1 MRERNA
7 GMRNR
12 ELNSV
17 RISNPDGLY
26 KKYREPNRISP
37 KNMRHG
43 AIREASSRSVRETIR
58 VAELRKRRR
67 VEKPESR
74 RGKRKDLRKASR
86 GASMAGHALL
96 IFTAVVF
103 CAVVYVSSLTIRV
116 RPCSSMSTALAFQTW
131 FRNPDETPLRATLY
145 SERESYDK
153 DFVGVACLLFEGLE
167 KKTKYA
173 LSIVNL
179 ETEEKIYSSTFLTAE
194 EDPYQIQ
201 VEDPIVT
208 PDGLFQF
215 SLAIG
220 GLEDGDFYTV
230 YVMDENGKTM
240 SVTDHSEAQASFSI
254 PIKSIIAQSDET
266 GEQSGETGTQSG
278 ATGQQPGAT
287 GTQPGATG
295 RPSGETGTQ
304 SGGTGR
310 PSGETGTQPDATG
323 EQSAETG
330 EQSGETGETS
340 GETAQEWDMDAL
352 PFITVKVNGKI
363 FLPRVWNNEKEPEP
377 VPEVIAEPAPESD
390 PEPPD
395 AESVVKPLNPD
406 EIEWVW
412 NEERTEVSAFA
423 PDPEQPGE
431 TVSLDASFTETIAKE
446 AGCTEAGLAVYELS
460 AEDKNGVEYKETQTE
475 VIPPKGHSYE
485 RVRLDETQNGTSAE
499 YVCENCGKT
508 YRIDAATTEEPD

>member
-1 MRERNA
+1 
-7 GMRNR
+7 MRNR

-37 KNMRHG
+37 KNMRRG
-43 AIREASSRSVRETIR
+43 AIQEASSRSVRETVR
-58 VAELRKRRR
+58 VAELRRRR
-67 VEKPESR
+67 NVGKPERR
-74 RGKRKDLRKASR
+74 RGKKKDIRKAAR

-116 RPCSSMSTALAFQTW
+116 RPCSSMATALAFQTS

-153 DFVGVACLLFEGLE
+153 DFVGVAYLLFEGLE

-194 EDPYQIQ
+194 EDPYRIQ

-208 PDGLFQF
+208 EEGLFQF

-220 GLEDGDFYTV
+220 GLGDGDFYTV
-230 YVMDENGKTM
+230 YVMDENGKTI
-240 SVTDHSEAQASFSI
+240 SVTDHSEARTTFSI
-254 PIKSIIAQSDET
+254 PIKSLAAQSEETETQSGATGETSAETGQAPDVT
-266 GEQSGETGTQSG
+266 GEQSGEI
-278 ATGQQPGAT
+278 
-287 GTQPGATG
+287 
-295 RPSGETGTQ
+295 GET
-304 SGGTGR
+304 SI
-310 PSGETGTQPDATG
+310 
-323 EQSAETG
+323 ETG
-330 EQSGETGETS
+330 EEAGETGEAS
-340 GETAQEWDMDAL
+340 NDAAQEWDMDAL
-352 PFITVKVNGKI
+352 PFITVKVNGKT

-377 VPEVIAEPAPESD
+377 VRESAAEA
-390 PEPPD
+390 PD
-395 AESVVKPLNPD
+395 ADSVVEPLNPD
-406 EIEWVW
+406 EIEWIW

-423 PDPEQPGE
+423 PDPEDPAE
-431 TVSLDASFTETIAKE
+431 TVRLDASFTETVAKE
-446 AGCTEAGLAVYELS
+446 ADCTEAGLAVYELS
-460 AEDKNGVEYKETQTE
+460 ATDENGVEYKDTQTE

-499 YVCENCGKT
+499 YVCAACGKT
-508 YRIDAATTEEPD
+508 YRVDAAFTEETD

>member
-1 MRERNA
+1 
-7 GMRNR
+7 MRNR

-37 KNMRHG
+37 ANMRSG
-43 AIREASSRSVRETIR
+43 AVRESSSRSVRETVR
-58 VAELRKRRR
+58 VAEFYRRR
-67 VEKPESR
+67 VKKRTKRQEKR
-74 RGKRKDLRKASR
+74 DGLRKAAR

-116 RPCSSMSTALAFQTW
+116 RPCSSMATALAFQTS

-153 DFVGVACLLFEGLE
+153 DFVGVAYLLFEGLE

-208 PDGLFQF
+208 AEGLFQF

-230 YVMDENGKTM
+230 YVMDENGKVM

-254 PIKSIIAQSDET
+254 PIKSLAAQSDES
-266 GEQSGETGTQSG
+266 GEQSGESGQTSGESVAQSGVTGQQSGATGAQSGVTGQQSGATGAQSGAKGTQSG
-278 ATGQQPGAT
+278 AS

-295 RPSGETGTQ
+295 QT
-304 SGGTGR
+304 
-310 PSGETGTQPDATG
+310 
-323 EQSAETG
+323 SAETG
-330 EQSGETGETS
+330 EEAGENGE
-340 GETAQEWDMDAL
+340 GEAAQQWDMDAL
-352 PFITVKVNGKI
+352 PFITVKVNGKT

-377 VPEVIAEPAPESD
+377 APERAV
-390 PEPPD
+390 EPPD
-395 AESVVKPLNPD
+395 AESAVEPPKLG

-412 NEERTEVSAFA
+412 NEEHTEVSAFA

-431 TVSLDASFTETIAKE
+431 IVSLDASFTETVTKE

-460 AEDKNGVEYKETQTE
+460 AVDENGVEYKDTQTAL
-475 VIPPKGHSYE
+475 IPPKGHSYE

-499 YVCENCGKT
+499 YVCAACGKM
-508 YRIDAATTEEPD
+508 YRIDAAFTEETD